1 MCFIMTRSQ
10 LPGILTLALSASL
23 APCSAQATELYGRLR
38 LGPVY
43 MVNDRPQG
51 VDSSGFGLASDLDLG
66 ARLSPGFALHSSLF
80 LHGSNWMAYD
90 SAPSGTAHDH
100 GTVVYGLGVGA
111 TANWRGVSLGL
122 STGAQFT
129 HFPDPVDPSSLSAA
143 GIGPF
148 VRASVGYARDAGGAL
163 QLGVQGVGTYRVG
176 KDQDDPRGYDLALLL
191 SIALPSDAQ
200 SGSLPDTDAARA
212 SARGAMR
219 SPGYSLSAQL
229 GWWNA
234 ELELLS
240 PVGVYAAL
248 GGPWVGALLS
258 ASEDRAI
265 VPFGARLG
273 YQLDW
278 TEQWKLRAAAHLA
291 GLYGSAGQCPDCS
304 SHGSDSFLLFE
315 LGIRHQSS
323 AGLVYGADVPLLVI
337 LDVLDLDQDTGDS
350 GIFAPPLSL
359 AFLQVYIGYSWLL

>member
-1 MCFIMTRSQ
+1 MTHWRWTGSF
-10 LPGILTLALSASL
+10 TLALGAAL
-23 APCSAQATELYGRLR
+23 APGTARATELYGRLR

-43 MVNDRPQG
+43 MVQDRPHG
-51 VDSSGFGLASDLDLG
+51 VDSSGFGIASDLDLG
-66 ARLSPGFALHSSLF
+66 ARLSPVFALHSSLF
-80 LHGSNWMAYD
+80 LHGSRWMAYD
-90 SAPSGTAHDH
+90 SPSTGTAHEH

-111 TANWRGVSLGL
+111 TTNWSGLSLGL

-148 VRASVGYARDAGGAL
+148 VTASVGYARDAGTAL
-163 QLGVQGVGTYRVG
+163 QLGVHGVATYRVG
-176 KDQDDPRGYDLALLL
+176 KDAEDPRGYDLGLLL
-191 SIALPSDAQ
+191 SLALPSAVPP
-200 SGSLPDTDAARA
+200 GSLPDADASESRAAA
-212 SARGAMR
+212 SAAPRN
-219 SPGYSLSAQL
+219 SGYALAAQL

-258 ASEDRAI
+258 ASEQRAI

-273 YQLDW
+273 YQLGG

-291 GLYGSAGQCPDCS
+291 GLYGSAGQCPDCA

-315 LGIRHQSS
+315 LGVRHVSS
-323 AGLVYGADVPLLVI
+323 GGLVYGADVPLLVI
-337 LDVLDLDQDTGDS
+337 QDVLALDQDTGDS
-350 GIFAPPLSL
+350 GVFAPPLSL